1 MMLPK
6 LSRFLMGAG
15 ILFISG
21 AFMLGTQGCQRQSW
35 DTNPEH
41 KLRLSTD
48 TLFFDTVFATVGS
61 VTLPLKLYNDHDAS
75 LRVEDLHLAA
85 GSASAYRL
93 NVNGSPVEDLDAPMQ
108 TLAVLPGDS
117 MYVFVE
123 VTVDPNSGAGAT
135 PYWVRDELTFV
146 TNGNEQEV
154 KLLARGQNAVFHGG
168 PNQYTTLACDEVWT
182 AELPHVIYGR
192 ILVDPGCT
200 LTILPGAEVYAHDGS
215 GIWVRGGTLVADGSL
230 GAPIQFR
237 GDRLEDNYAATPGQ
251 WGLSFE
257 ITDTL
262 SESLVNYSAFRGG
275 IWLDRAVDCVLD
287 HVDLQQATVGVWVDS
302 VGTDAEFAL
311 RITNSVLS
319 NMESIGLLSQSGH
332 IEGYNNLI
340 SNCGQACG
348 YFALGGNIQMHLST
362 FANFSTQ
369 GSVLRQFPTVYIND
383 WYEAANGSV
392 QVRPFAVTTEFR
404 NCIVAGNNA
413 SLNEFSEFV
422 VDLWD
427 SGMYLSPLWTA
438 SAVQHQM
445 EAFPENILDDETSV
459 NGEPPFVNV
468 FEEDFRLETSA
479 TSWTGISS
487 SPPFTTFEVG
497 TDLAGEP
504 RSTFAPT
511 KGCYER
517 IN

>member
-1 MMLPK
+1 MMLPRP
-6 LSRFLMGAG
+6 SSFLLGAG
-15 ILFISG
+15 FLFIAG
-21 AFMLGTQGCQRQSW
+21 AFMLGTQGCQRQNW

-41 KLRLSTD
+41 MLRLSTD

-75 LRVEDLHLAA
+75 LRVEDLQLAD
-85 GSASAYRL
+85 GSSSAYRL
-93 NVNGSPVEDLDAPMQ
+93 NVNGWPVQDLDTPLE
-108 TLAVLPGDS
+108 TLSLLPGDS

-135 PYWVRDELTFV
+135 PFWVRDELTFV
-146 TNGNEQEV
+146 TNGNVQEV

-230 GAPIQFR
+230 GAPILFR
-237 GDRLEDNYAATPGQ
+237 GDRLEDNYATTPGQ

-262 SESLVNYSAFRGG
+262 SGSLVNFSAFRGG
-275 IWLDRAVDCVLD
+275 IWLDRAVNCVLD
-287 HVDLQQATVGVWVDS
+287 HVDLRQATVGVWVDS
-302 VGTDAEFAL
+302 VGTDADHAL
-311 RITNSVLS
+311 RLTNSVLS

-348 YFALGGNIQMHLST
+348 YFALGGNIQLHLST

-369 GSVLRQFPTVYIND
+369 GSGLRQFPTVYVND

-392 QVRPFAVTTEFR
+392 QVRPFAATTEFR

-413 SLNEFSEFV
+413 SLNEFSEFI

-427 SGMYLSPLWTA
+427 SSMYPSPLWTA

-445 EAFPENILDDETSV
+445 EAFPANILDDATSV
-459 NGEPPFVNV
+459 NSDPPFVNV

-479 TSWTGISS
+479 ASWTGISS
-487 SPPFTTFEVG
+487 SPPFSVFEVG